1 MEQNYKILIVDDDAS
16 IRKFLKLSLENSS
29 YSVTIAENGK
39 EALKIIQND
48 KPNIVILDLN
58 LPDYSG
64 KELLQ
69 LIKKDFS
76 IPVIMLTVED
86 SDEQK
91 VELLDL
97 GADDY
102 LTKPFSIQELLARIR
117 VVIRHYFYAK
127 EEPIFRTSNIVIDFN
142 TRTVTKDEQVIKLTA
157 IEYEIFAYLAKNAG
171 KVVTQ
176 QQLLKQVWG
185 PSLTEQSHYLRIYI
199 AQLRKKLE
207 KDPGHPEIIITE
219 TGVGH
224 RLLRI

>member
-29 YSVTIAENGK
+29 YIVTVAENGK
-39 EALKIIQND
+39 EALKTIHND
-48 KPNIVILDLN
+48 KPDIVILDLN
-58 LPDYSG
+58 LPDFSG

-86 SDEQK
+86 SDEKK
-91 VELLDL
+91 VELLDF

-117 VVIRHYFYAK
+117 VVIRHYFYAQ
-127 EEPIFRTSNIVIDFN
+127 EEPIFRTSNITIDFN
-142 TRTVTKDEQVIKLTA
+142 TRTVTKDSQIVKLTA

-185 PSLTEQSHYLRIYI
+185 PNLTEQSHYLRIYI

-224 RLLRI
+224 RLLKI